1 MLVSNLRPF
10 SLPYCSQVHRAIALF
25 FTHLPMLNLSQLIM
39 DKRDRVEKEKVLAQY
54 VVDSLNTHNF
64 WAFKVILRVLNDP

>member
-1 MLVSNLRPF
+1 MFCVTLYFDCGSLVEES
-10 SLPYCSQVHRAIALF
+10 F
-25 FTHLPMLNLSQLIM
+25 FMNCLQLIM

-64 WAFKVILRVLNDP
+64 WAFKVFRDSAM

>member
-1 MLVSNLRPF
+1 MSASFVYATFIKEL
-10 SLPYCSQVHRAIALF
+10 
-25 FTHLPMLNLSQLIM
+25 FTHFPLLEQLSIYLTSQLIM

-64 WAFKVILRVLNDP
+64 WAFKVKI

>member
-1 MLVSNLRPF
+1 MYFECEESYMNCL
-10 SLPYCSQVHRAIALF
+10 
-25 FTHLPMLNLSQLIM
+25 QLIM

-64 WAFKVILRVLNDP
+64 WAFKVFRDSAM

>member
-1 MLVSNLRPF
+1 
-10 SLPYCSQVHRAIALF
+10 
-25 FTHLPMLNLSQLIM
+25 M

-64 WAFKVILRVLNDP
+64 WAFKVFRDSAMSICGFNQPWF

>member
-1 MLVSNLRPF
+1 MN
-10 SLPYCSQVHRAIALF
+10 C
-25 FTHLPMLNLSQLIM
+25 SQLIM

-64 WAFKVILRVLNDP
+64 WAFKVLRDLAM

>member
-1 MLVSNLRPF
+1 MFPLVVYQSILDHQ
-10 SLPYCSQVHRAIALF
+10 LKCLTILCI
-25 FTHLPMLNLSQLIM
+25 QLIM

-64 WAFKVILRVLNDP
+64 WAFKVT

>member
-1 MLVSNLRPF
+1 
-10 SLPYCSQVHRAIALF
+10 
-25 FTHLPMLNLSQLIM
+25 M

-64 WAFKVILRVLNDP
+64 WAFKVEIQNLIPDIRNLIREGQC

>member
-1 MLVSNLRPF
+1 
-10 SLPYCSQVHRAIALF
+10 
-25 FTHLPMLNLSQLIM
+25 M

-64 WAFKVILRVLNDP
+64 WAFKVGFIGETIRLGNLVVRFHIIMKLLIFFMQFKSVSTFLV

>member
-1 MLVSNLRPF
+1 
-10 SLPYCSQVHRAIALF
+10 
-25 FTHLPMLNLSQLIM
+25 M

-64 WAFKVILRVLNDP
+64 WAFKVNFIGETIRLSNLVLR